1 MCRNLQT
8 QRFGLKKCIEN
19 DHIKMCQVLTLLG
32 INHFSQDRLT
42 ASTSNLG
49 QCGEQRREAVKS
61 FLMSPSKYMDRCNT
75 QRVLTLGTL
84 KYLCSSAKRELSV
97 FVITEFVFER

>member
-19 DHIKMCQVLTLLG
+19 DHIKMCQVVTLLG

-49 QCGEQRREAVKS
+49 QSGQKRGEAVKS
-61 FLMSPSKYMDRCNT
+61 FLMSPSKHVYRCNT
-75 QRVLTLGTL
+75 
-84 KYLCSSAKRELSV
+84 
-97 FVITEFVFER
+97 